1 MLKIPIHIKH
11 SGTILLLI
19 CFVLFIPSTLP
30 LHSQDDATAQKCFA
44 KARTLPPLLS
54 EDGTPAKPLYKFT
67 RMQLPLYNRT
77 QPKNAHTKTK
87 RVKMVIESGKWVTKS
102 TPGDSLNVERYWLP
116 EKIKSFQIVLNPE
129 HPKNQGIFTYK
140 TIEYYTKQI
149 PLSPIENQKTEN
161 VEILCATHPRIIIQI
176 QIELKVA
183 QFYSGALNGHFNSET
198 RKAFYAYQKANGL
211 PVGSFNLLTLERL
224 NVRF

>member
-1 MLKIPIHIKH
+1 MKNILTVLAFFIAITSYAQEERSVLRGKVLYRDINVPNENVINSTSEMATITNANGEFAIKVKE
-11 SGTILLLI
+11 GE
-19 CFVLFIPSTLP
+19 FTLN
-30 LHSQDDATAQKCFA
+30 LEQYNITVE
-44 KARTLPPLLS
+44 
-54 EDGTPAKPLYKFT
+54 EDFYC
-67 RMQLPLYNRT
+67 
-77 QPKNAHTKTK
+77 
-87 RVKMVIESGKWVTKS
+87 
-102 TPGDSLNVERYWLP
+102 
-116 EKIKSFQIVLNPE
+116 
-129 HPKNQGIFTYK
+129 
-140 TIEYYTKQI
+140 TIE
-149 PLSPIENQKTEN
+149 LIENQKTEN